1 MMSAAYG
8 GIASAFGGQAG
19 QNFGMAQQSQE
30 RSDAAWADAASGA
43 GYIAGNLGAGRGQ
56 RTPMATSPMQRTPVS
71 FNQPNIPNTGTG
83 PIYRTG
89 G

>member
-1 MMSAAYG
+1 
-8 GIASAFGGQAG
+8 
-19 QNFGMAQQSQE
+19 
-30 RSDAAWADAASGA
+30 
-43 GYIAGNLGAGRGQ
+43 
-56 RTPMATSPMQRTPVS
+56 MATSPMQRTPVS